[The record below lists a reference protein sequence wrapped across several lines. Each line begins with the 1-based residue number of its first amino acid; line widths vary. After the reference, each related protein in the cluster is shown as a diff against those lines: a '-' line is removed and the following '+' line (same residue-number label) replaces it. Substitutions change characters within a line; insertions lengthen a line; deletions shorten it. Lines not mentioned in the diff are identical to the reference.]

1 MSTNISRAQV
11 DEIIRRYIEAT
22 NNGVFTSADV
32 LIATAEYLGR
42 IIVELADTPIS
53 GMQAAQIASDHLFEV
68 FRQIVLTGQPCNDTG
83 LDLRR
88 VTGDQHIATMR
99 AGMSAKGFNM
109 GGHWCG
115 KLNRDGDE
123 PTPPTNVS
131 EELK

>member
-42 IIVELADTPIS
+42 IIVELAETPIS
-53 GMQAAQIASDHLFEV
+53 GMQAAQIASDHLF
-68 FRQIVLTGQPCNDTG
+68 
-83 LDLRR
+83 
-88 VTGDQHIATMR
+88 ATMR

-109 GGHWCG
+109 GGH
-115 KLNRDGDE
+115 
-123 PTPPTNVS
+123 
-131 EELK
+131 